1 MCNNNINVF
10 QYMGSMNHL
19 SMFLNVVNE
28 NEIKKIVNNFKSK
41 TSTGYKVKLQQDMII
56 LIYVL

>member
-1 MCNNNINVF
+1 
-10 QYMGSMNHL
+10 
-19 SMFLNVVNE
+19 MFLNVV

-41 TSTGYKVKLQQDMII
+41 TSTGYEVKLQQDMII